1 RTRTPLR
8 IPCYKSEVFGV
19 RAFVASAVVSLV
31 AAAAA
36 AADAPTVRI
45 TKADQ
50 AKAESALL
58 QLSDFGVGW
67 TGGKRTP
74 SKLTAPKWPGL
85 DPEESD
91 LTGTGHAEARFTYT
105 RGSVVFDQDNQVL
118 ESEKAVNTD
127 FARVIQPKLKDCLAY
142 ELKQSGKGQIVSVVV
157 RELPFPKLGTHS
169 AAYRGTMVL
178 RAGGGRKVT
187 FVSDF
192 VFIGQGRYE
201 YSLNVVAPAVLGG
214 ELASFE
220 QSIAQKL
227 VKKAGAN
234 VA

>member
-1 RTRTPLR
+1 VAA
-8 IPCYKSEVFGV
+8 KSLL
-19 RAFVASAVVSLV
+19 ACLALALACAAV
-31 AAAAA
+31 AAA
-36 AADAPTVRI
+36 DDPTVRI
-45 TKADQ
+45 VRADQ
-50 AKAESALL
+50 LKAEAALL
-58 QLSDFGVGW
+58 KLKDFGVGW

-74 SKLTAPKWPGL
+74 SKLTAPKCPGF
-85 DPEESD
+85 DPKESD
-91 LTGTGHAEARFTYT
+91 LTVTGHAEARFTYT

-118 ESEKAVNTD
+118 ESDKAVNTD

-142 ELKQSGKGQIVSVVV
+142 ELKQSGKGQVVSVVV

>member
-1 RTRTPLR
+1 VVGA
-8 IPCYKSEVFGV
+8 KSLLAGIVLAL
-19 RAFVASAVVSLV
+19 AF
-31 AAAAA
+31 AAAA
-36 AADAPTVRI
+36 AADDPTVRI
-45 TKADQ
+45 TRAGQ
-50 AKAESALL
+50 LKAEAALL
-58 QLSDFGVGW
+58 KLKDFGVGW

-74 SKLTAPKWPGL
+74 SKLTAPKCPGF
-85 DPEESD
+85 DPKESD
-91 LTGTGHAEARFTYT
+91 LTVTGHAEARFTYA

-118 ESEKAVNTD
+118 ESEKAVKTD

-142 ELKQSGKGQIVSVVV
+142 ELKQAGKGQIISVVV
-157 RELPFPKLGTHS
+157 RELPFPRLGTES

-192 VFIGQGRYE
+192 IFIGQGRYE

-227 VKKAGAN
+227 VRKAGAN

>member
-1 RTRTPLR
+1 
-8 IPCYKSEVFGV
+8 VFGV

-74 SKLTAPKWPGL
+74 SKLTAPKCPGFN
-85 DPEESD
+85 PKESD
-91 LTGTGHAEARFTYT
+91 LTVTGHAEARFTYA
-105 RGSVVFDQDNQVL
+105 RGSVVFDQDNQIL
-118 ESEKAVNTD
+118 KSADAVTTD
-127 FARVIQPKLKDCLAY
+127 FARVIGPKLTDCLAY
-142 ELKQSGKGQIVSVVV
+142 ELKSSAKSVVSASV
-157 RELPFPKLGTHS
+157 RTLPFPKLGDVT
-169 AAYRGTMVL
+169 AAYRATVIL
-178 RAGGGRKVT
+178 RVGGHKVT
-187 FVSDF
+187 FVRDYI
-192 VFIGQGRYE
+192 FIGVGRLE
-201 YSLNVVAPAVLGG
+201 YSLAVDAPAVL
-214 ELASFE
+214 EKQLLAFE
-220 QSIAQKL
+220 QAMAKNLI
-227 VKKAGAN
+227 KKSGAN

>member
-1 RTRTPLR
+1 VVGA
-8 IPCYKSEVFGV
+8 KSLLAGIVLAL
-19 RAFVASAVVSLV
+19 AF
-31 AAAAA
+31 AAAA
-36 AADAPTVRI
+36 AADDPTVRI
-45 TKADQ
+45 TRADQ
-50 AKAESALL
+50 LKAEAALL
-58 QLSDFGVGW
+58 KLKDFGVGW

-74 SKLTAPKWPGL
+74 SKLTAPKCPGF
-85 DPEESD
+85 DPKESD
-91 LTGTGHAEARFTYT
+91 LTVTGHAEARFTYA

-118 ESEKAVNTD
+118 ESEKAVRTD

-142 ELKQSGKGQIVSVVV
+142 ELKQSGKGQIISVVV
-157 RELPFPKLGTHS
+157 RELSFPRLGTET

-192 VFIGQGRYE
+192 IFIGQGRYE

-227 VKKAGAN
+227 IRKAGAN

>member
-1 RTRTPLR
+1 VVGA
-8 IPCYKSEVFGV
+8 KSLLAGV
-19 RAFVASAVVSLV
+19 VLALAF
-31 AAAAA
+31 AAEA
-36 AADAPTVRI
+36 AADDPTVRI
-45 TKADQ
+45 TRADQ
-50 AKAESALL
+50 LKAEAALL
-58 QLSDFGVGW
+58 KLKDFGVGW

-74 SKLTAPKWPGL
+74 SKLTAPKCPGF
-85 DPEESD
+85 DPKESD
-91 LTGTGHAEARFTYT
+91 LTVTGHAEARFTYA

-118 ESEKAVNTD
+118 ESEKAVKTD

-142 ELKQSGKGQIVSVVV
+142 ELKQSGKGQIISVVV
-157 RELPFPKLGTHS
+157 RELPFPRLGTES

-192 VFIGQGRYE
+192 IFIGQGRYE

-227 VKKAGAN
+227 IRKAGAN

>member
-1 RTRTPLR
+1 MVGA
-8 IPCYKSEVFGV
+8 KSLLAGIVLAL
-19 RAFVASAVVSLV
+19 AF
-31 AAAAA
+31 AAAA
-36 AADAPTVRI
+36 AADDPTVRI
-45 TKADQ
+45 TRADQ
-50 AKAESALL
+50 LKAEAALL
-58 QLSDFGVGW
+58 KLKDFGVGW

-74 SKLTAPKWPGL
+74 SKLTAPKCPGF
-85 DPEESD
+85 DPKESD
-91 LTGTGHAEARFTYT
+91 LTVTGHAEARFTYA

-118 ESEKAVNTD
+118 ESERAVRTD

-142 ELKQSGKGQIVSVVV
+142 ELKQSGKGQIISVVV
-157 RELPFPKLGTHS
+157 RELSFPRLGTET

-192 VFIGQGRYE
+192 IFIGQGRYE

-227 VKKAGAN
+227 IRKAGAN

>member
-1 RTRTPLR
+1 VAA
-8 IPCYKSEVFGV
+8 KSLLACL
-19 RAFVASAVVSLV
+19 AFALACAAV
-31 AAAAA
+31 AAA
-36 AADAPTVRI
+36 DDPTVRI
-45 TKADQ
+45 VRADQ
-50 AKAESALL
+50 LKAEAALL
-58 QLSDFGVGW
+58 KLKDFGVGW

-74 SKLTAPKWPGL
+74 SKLTAPKCPGF
-85 DPEESD
+85 DPKESD
-91 LTGTGHAEARFTYT
+91 LTVTGHAEARFTYT

-118 ESEKAVNTD
+118 ESDKAVNTD

-142 ELKQSGKGQIVSVVV
+142 ELKQSGKGQVVSVVV

-178 RAGGGRKVT
+178 RAGGGRTVT

>member
-1 RTRTPLR
+1 MAGA
-8 IPCYKSEVFGV
+8 KSLLAGV
-19 RAFVASAVVSLV
+19 VLALAF
-31 AAAAA
+31 AAAA
-36 AADAPTVRI
+36 AADDPTVRI
-45 TKADQ
+45 VRADQ
-50 AKAESALL
+50 LKAEAALL
-58 QLSDFGVGW
+58 KLKDFGVGW
-67 TGGKRTP
+67 AGGRRTP
-74 SKLTAPKWPGL
+74 SKLTAPKCPGF
-85 DPEESD
+85 DPKESD
-91 LTGTGHAEARFTYT
+91 LTVTGHAEARFTYA

-118 ESEKAVNTD
+118 ESEKAVSTD

-157 RELPFPKLGTHS
+157 RELPFPRLGTHS

-178 RAGGGRKVT
+178 HAGTRKVT

-192 VFIGQGRYE
+192 IFIGQGRYE

>member
-1 RTRTPLR
+1 VAA
-8 IPCYKSEVFGV
+8 KSLLACLALAL
-19 RAFVASAVVSLV
+19 AF
-31 AAAAA
+31 AAAA
-36 AADAPTVRI
+36 AADDPTVRI
-45 TKADQ
+45 VRADQ
-50 AKAESALL
+50 LKAEAALL
-58 QLSDFGVGW
+58 KLKDFGVGW

-74 SKLTAPKWPGL
+74 SKLSAPKCPGF
-85 DPEESD
+85 DPKESD
-91 LTGTGHAEARFTYT
+91 LTVTGHAEARFTYT

-118 ESEKAVNTD
+118 ESDKAVNTD

-157 RELPFPKLGTHS
+157 RELPFPKLGAHS

-178 RAGGGRKVT
+178 RAGAGRKVT